1 MRLGLII
8 SINSESL
15 LYEEKSIIS
24 AAADKYPIDK
34 IECDFFLIEIGAYL
48 RDIIIAI
55 VNVHVK
61 NVINVFLSFSNITRK
76 HLKSS
81 VLLLE

>member
-34 IECDFFLIEIGAYL
+34 IECDFFLIEIGAYPF
-48 RDIIIAI
+48 I
-55 VNVHVK
+55 
-61 NVINVFLSFSNITRK
+61 NITRK

>member
-1 MRLGLII
+1 MRWGLII

-24 AAADKYPIDK
+24 AAADKNPIDK
-34 IECDFFLIEIGAYL
+34 IECDFFLIEIGVYL
-48 RDIIIAI
+48 RDIMIAI

-61 NVINVFLSFSNITRK
+61 NVMNVFFMNLW
-76 HLKSS
+76 
-81 VLLLE
+81 